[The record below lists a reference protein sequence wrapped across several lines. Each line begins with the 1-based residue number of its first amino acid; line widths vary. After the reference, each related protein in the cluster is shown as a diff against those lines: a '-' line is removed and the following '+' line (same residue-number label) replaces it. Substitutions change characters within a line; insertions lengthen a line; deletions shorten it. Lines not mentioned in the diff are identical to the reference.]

1 MGASA
6 SSGVKIC
13 ATKPG
18 VTGTAMAATAAS
30 KAAPAVITVADT
42 TGMYDGQLIKLAAD
56 STGLST
62 LDGKTFVVEFAAGD
76 VPGTATTFKLLGSDS
91 TADTGV
97 FAAGADMTAWGKAD
111 MQCLCFSE
119 FSFNPETP
127 NQISTATYCNPQD
140 AIASWGLQNVPVL
153 IWFGVSGANEN
164 SLKHRHCMSAFP
176 HVVMAASAENVPV
189 SAVLSEPSSLNVV
202 AVPGTSP
209 AANSTTNV
217 LPSSVER
224 PVESAASLIN

>member
-1 MGASA
+1 MAK
-6 SSGVKIC
+6 SSKGVTIC
-13 ATKPG
+13 VSKPG
-18 VTGTAMAATAAS
+18 ATGTSLAATAAS
-30 KAAPAVITVADT
+30 KAKPAVITVADT
-42 TGMYDGQLIKLAAD
+42 TGMFDGQLIKLAAD
-56 STGLST
+56 STGLSS

-140 AIASWGLQNVPVL
+140 AIASAATAAGSVSFGGYIDITDAGYQFL
-153 IWFGVSGANEN
+153 IDSIGKDVDVIITFPENGYITAPMTLDQINWDIPLDGALGFNGSGTLRAAP
-164 SLKHRHCMSAFP
+164 RH
-176 HVVMAASAENVPV
+176 VW
-189 SAVLSEPSSLNVV
+189 
-202 AVPGTSP
+202 
-209 AANSTTNV
+209 
-217 LPSSVER
+217 
-224 PVESAASLIN
+224 